1 MTFPVR
7 YDRFLASYSIQKSG
21 FTNKTFF
28 REKNGQKSYLTQC
41 ARKKYRAVPI
51 KITDFDYFFRDAW
64 DGWWVHPESKN
75 FGPAPLA
82 WAQGLVLGAKN
93 GHFGHFPLQKNHL
106 IC

>member
-1 MTFPVR
+1 MP
-7 YDRFLASYSIQKSG
+7 LISIGSNL
-21 FTNKTFF
+21 FDLIPF
-28 REKNGQKSYLTQC
+28 LTQY
-41 ARKKYRAVPI
+41 ARKKSTSSHI

-82 WAQGLVLGAKN
+82 WAQGPVLSAKN
-93 GHFGHFPLQKNHL
+93 GQKSHFPLQKNHL